1 LGGFNTLYH
10 EERRRKMRKIA
21 WKAFIMFILLGLS
34 IGCLTTPEL
43 IQVRMDYTPT
53 NMVEPPKD
61 RPGSTIFISP
71 ITDKRKNPDQ
81 IGENNENPKVV
92 PAKASAQE
100 VLSSMETAFKKEF
113 TRAGLNV
120 VDSKEKAQRIIDVS
134 LLTLWVAE
142 KNTFDAVVVTHVEV
156 KDKDGRVLDSQ
167 GFKGAASR
175 WGTSYSPEEYRK
187 AVSDAVVELLKNM
200 FNNDAFIKSLG

>member
-1 LGGFNTLYH
+1 
-10 EERRRKMRKIA
+10 MRKIA
-21 WKAFIMFILLGLS
+21 RKMMFMFIVLSLS

-53 NMVEPPKD
+53 NMVTPPTD
-61 RPGSTIFISP
+61 RPGSSIFISP
-71 ITDKRKNPDQ
+71 IIDKRKNPDQ
-81 IGENNENPKVV
+81 IGENSEKPKIV

-120 VDSKEKAQRIIDVS
+120 VDSKEKSQRIVEVS
-134 LLTLWVAE
+134 LMNLWVQE

-156 KDKDGRVLDSQ
+156 KDKAGKVLNSQ
-167 GFKGAASR
+167 GFRGATSR
-175 WGTSYSPEEYRK
+175 WGSSYSAEEYRK
-187 AVSDAVVELLKNM
+187 AVSDAMVDLLKSM
-200 FNNDAFIKSLG
+200 FSNDAFIKSLG